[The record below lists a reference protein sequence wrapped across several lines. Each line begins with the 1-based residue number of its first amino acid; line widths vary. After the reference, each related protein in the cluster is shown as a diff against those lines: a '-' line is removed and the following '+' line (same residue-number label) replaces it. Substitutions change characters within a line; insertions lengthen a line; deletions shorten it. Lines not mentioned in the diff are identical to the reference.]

1 MGVVLTIVQQ
11 GMIMAFRTRWFLA
24 ERFVLLNL
32 KSCNR
37 LCNHLPLGADL
48 VKESLVLDEQEQ
60 DGGGAIDK
68 AHISLSNQPDSHHRA
83 SEV

>member
-1 MGVVLTIVQQ
+1 
-11 GMIMAFRTRWFLA
+11 MASRTRWFLA
-24 ERFVLLNL
+24 ERFVLLYL

-48 VKESLVLDEQEQ
+48 VKEGLVLDEQEQ

-68 AHISLSNQPDSHHRA
+68 ANISLSIPILTAERQRYNNLNVAGSYSA
-83 SEV
+83 E